1 MISEKEFDRDAAML
15 AGIVGGHLNYIDKFT
30 SESNVPANKID
41 INKFILPLRGGPPP
55 MADPFDPIN
64 KGVIPEELVK
74 STAPDVSVNFITE
87 APTQPMSS
95 VVSNRVQPVAVQNVS
110 VSQELLDLKDDIKSI
125 KSTLLKI
132 DGTFSKI
139 AGMIGK
145 VFNVIS
151 QQETFI
157 KK

>member
-1 MISEKEFDRDAAML
+1 
-15 AGIVGGHLNYIDKFT
+15 
-30 SESNVPANKID
+30 
-41 INKFILPLRGGPPP
+41 
-55 MADPFDPIN
+55 
-64 KGVIPEELVK
+64 LVK